1 MKAAPESQLALLN
14 LQALDTTLDRLAAR
28 RRSLP
33 ELDEI
38 AGLATH
44 LERAGSDIV
53 VARTEAEDLGREQ
66 HRLERE
72 VDLVRSRTDRDR
84 ARLDAGQVSSPRE
97 LENLQSEIASL
108 GRRQTV
114 LEDELIEVMER
125 REQADEREST
135 LRQEQAQAQ
144 TRRGD
149 AEQGRDEAY
158 AEIDA
163 EAARVRSER
172 DELAGGL
179 PRDLVALYDRLRAAS
194 SGVGAAALLRRR
206 CQGCHLELSGADLM
220 AVREAAADEVL
231 RCEEC
236 GRILVRTDDSGL

>member
-38 AGLATH
+38 AGLTAH

-72 VDLVRSRTDRDR
+72 VDLVRTRADRDR

-97 LENLQSEIASL
+97 LENLQSEIESL

-125 REQADEREST
+125 REQADDREST
-135 LRQEQAQAQ
+135 LRQEHAQAQ

-149 AEQGRDEAY
+149 AERRRDEAY

>member
-1 MKAAPESQLALLN
+1 
-14 LQALDTTLDRLAAR
+14 
-28 RRSLP
+28 
-33 ELDEI
+33 
-38 AGLATH
+38 
-44 LERAGSDIV
+44 
-53 VARTEAEDLGREQ
+53 
-66 HRLERE
+66 
-72 VDLVRSRTDRDR
+72 
-84 ARLDAGQVSSPRE
+84 VSSPRE

>member
-28 RRSLP
+28 HRNLP

-38 AGLATH
+38 AGLTAG
-44 LERAGSDIV
+44 LERAGSNIV

-72 VDLVRSRTDRDR
+72 VDLVRTRADRDR

-97 LENLQSEIASL
+97 LENLQSEIESL

-114 LEDELIEVMER
+114 LEDELLEVMER
-125 REQADEREST
+125 REQADDREST
-135 LRQEQAQAQ
+135 LRQGQAQAE
-144 TRRGD
+144 TRRSD
-149 AEQGRDEAY
+149 AERRRDEAY

-163 EAARVRSER
+163 EAVRVRSER

-179 PRDLVALYDRLRAAS
+179 PRDLVALYDRLRAAT